1 MNKYVLG
8 SSMVFAIGSLLL
20 YKHLCKNKEET
31 NDEIKQEDIK
41 NNIKKID
48 KIILSK
54 KKKKYDN
61 EENKN
66 DYDESKEQ
74 IIDELLDSIDI
85 VDRTV
90 TFNNSWQV
98 IN

>member
-1 MNKYVLG
+1 MNKYVIG

-20 YKHLCKNKEET
+20 YKNLCKDDTKN
-31 NDEIKQEDIK
+31 EIKQEDIK

-54 KKKKYDN
+54 KKKNYDN
-61 EENKN
+61 DENKN
-66 DYDESKEQ
+66 EDESEMKEQ

-90 TFNNSWQV
+90 TLIIV
-98 IN
+98 GK